1 MGNTSPGAQRIEMPP
16 SSVSGELYGYLV
28 RMALALNN
36 LPVISVTSYAG
47 GPNSKVTGG
56 PGDIAINLASGQTAR
71 FWIKEQ
77 LSTNTGWVSVATA
90 V

>member
-1 MGNTSPGAQRIEMPP
+1 MANSPGAQRIEMPP
-16 SSVSGELYGYLV
+16 SSVSGELAGWLT
-28 RMALALNN
+28 RLALAVNN

-56 PGDIAINLASGQTAR
+56 PGDIVINLASGQTAR

>member
-1 MGNTSPGAQRIEMPP
+1 MADRSPGAQRIEMPP
-16 SSVSGELYGYLV
+16 SSVTGELYGYLV

-47 GPNSKVTGG
+47 GPNSNVTGG
-56 PGDIAINLASGQTAR
+56 PGDISINLASGQTAR
-71 FWIKEQ
+71 FWVKEV
-77 LSTNTGWVSVATA
+77 SSGRTGWVSVATA

>member
-1 MGNTSPGAQRIEMPP
+1 MADRSPGAQRIEMPP

-28 RMALALNN
+28 RLALALNN
-36 LPVISVTSYAG
+36 IPAISVTSYAG

-56 PGDIAINLASGQTAR
+56 PGDIVINLASGQTAR
-71 FWIKEQ
+71 LWIKEMSSQ
-77 LSTNTGWVSVATA
+77 MTGWVSVATT